1 MLNFGTCLTFYAA
14 VLAIQLSPGPD
25 MVLVIGRGNGQGRR
39 TAILCVVGMTL
50 ISGCIQIVLLVLGVA
65 SILQAS
71 PLAFDILRWLGASYL
86 IWLGAK
92 LLLRARS
99 HNQYGPATPS
109 SISSGKAL
117 REGTI
122 NNLTNP
128 KALAFLFAFL
138 PQFVD
143 PTSLWSAAAQ
153 LVLLGSVTKL
163 SNFMIL
169 SVVAIGSGTF
179 GGWLSQRP
187 LLVLWQERF
196 VGIVMI
202 LLGLRLA
209 FFGGVR
215 GIRI

>member
-1 MLNFGTCLTFYAA
+1 MLNFGTFLTFYAA
-14 VLAIQLSPGPD
+14 VLAMQLSPGPD
-25 MVLVIGRGNGQGRR
+25 NVLVIGRGIGQGRR

-99 HNQYGPATPS
+99 HNQYGPPAPS

-117 REGTI
+117 REGI
-122 NNLTNP
+122 INLTNP

-143 PTSLWSAAAQ
+143 PTSRWSAAAQ

-187 LLVLWQERF
+187 LLALWQERF
-196 VGIVMI
+196 AGIVTI